1 MASNTLLERCR
12 VNTNIENDVFVGI
25 QKKDDYYEVDFPL
38 GYHLSTDEKELRK
51 DILSLMNVLAR
62 YTDKRESELYGGL
75 RNDDSTGIPIQAYL
89 YLIKDY
95 FERGYYKERETFYKV
110 AKKGKI
116 NWGRTIKTQ
125 KPVMQENEAFY
136 LDFVVKKNT
145 INEDE
150 LITLVHKFCV
160 YESFEKFGW
169 LFTSFVPVKPKTGL
183 TIKMMISVVNNK
195 LQNTFKDQN
204 KQLFKNMLAVLRQ
217 LDDDSQTDFKY
228 GTYRFEYV
236 WEKMIDRVFGI
247 SEKVDYFPK
256 TSWNLLENKTY
267 DNAFLEPDSIMLYG
281 DKVFVLDA
289 KYYKYGWSG
298 AAGHLPEST
307 SINKQ
312 ITYGEYIAEAPRF
325 VKGGQHPTVYNAFLM
340 PYDSKGKK
348 FPTGKPIHYIG
359 TATSDWKSGEQ
370 KYENVLGILMDVKY
384 LMGIDSRLDETEIMR
399 LAELIEEKCPV

>member
-1 MASNTLLERCR
+1 MASNTLFDRCR

-38 GYHLSTDEKELRK
+38 GYHLSSDEKGLRK

-62 YTDKRESELYGGL
+62 YTDKRESELYDGIKK
-75 RNDDSTGIPIQAYL
+75 DDSSGIPIQAYL
-89 YLIKDY
+89 FLIKDY
-95 FERGYYKERETFYKV
+95 FERGYYKERETLYKV

-116 NWGRTIKTQ
+116 NWSKTIKTQ
-125 KPVMQENEAFY
+125 KPVMQDNEAFY

-150 LITLVHKFCV
+150 LITLVHKYCV
-160 YESFEKFGW
+160 YESFDKFGW
-169 LFTSFVPVKPKTGL
+169 LFTSFVPAKPRTRL

-195 LQNTFKDQN
+195 LQNTFKDQS
-204 KQLFKNMLAVLRQ
+204 KQLFKNMLAVLKR
-217 LDDDSQTDFKY
+217 LDDDSQTEFKY

-236 WEKMIDRVFGI
+236 WEKMIDKVFGI
-247 SEKVDYFPK
+247 SEKSDYFPK
-256 TSWNLLENKTY
+256 TTWNLLEDKKY
-267 DNAFLEPDSIMLYG
+267 DNASLEPDSIMIYN

-312 ITYGEYIAEAPRF
+312 ITYGEYIAEADKF
-325 VKGGQHPTVYNAFLM
+325 IKNGEHPVVYNAFLM
-340 PYDSKGKK
+340 PYDAKGKR
-348 FPTGKPIHYIG
+348 FPTGEPIHFIG
-359 TATSDWKSGEQ
+359 TATSDWKTGNQ
-370 KYENVLGILMDVKY
+370 KYENVVGVLMDVKY
-384 LMGIDSRLDETEIMR
+384 LMEIDNRLDESEIMK
-399 LAELIEEKCPV
+399 LAMLIEEKCPV

>member
-1 MASNTLLERCR
+1 MASNTLFDRCR

-38 GYHLSTDEKELRK
+38 GYHLSSDEKGLRK

-62 YTDKRESELYGGL
+62 YTDKRESELYDGIKK
-75 RNDDSTGIPIQAYL
+75 DDSSGIPIQAYL
-89 YLIKDY
+89 FLIKDY
-95 FERGYYKERETFYKV
+95 FERGYYKERETLYKV

-116 NWGRTIKTQ
+116 DWSKTIKTQ
-125 KPVMQENEAFY
+125 KPVMQDNEAFY

-150 LITLVHKFCV
+150 LITLVHKYCV
-160 YESFEKFGW
+160 YESFDKFGW
-169 LFTSFVPVKPKTGL
+169 LFTSFVPAKPRTGL

-195 LQNTFKDQN
+195 LQNTFKDQS
-204 KQLFKNMLAVLRQ
+204 KQLFKNMLAVLKR
-217 LDDDSQTDFKY
+217 LDDDSQTEFKY

-236 WEKMIDRVFGI
+236 WEKMIDKVFGI
-247 SEKVDYFPK
+247 SEKSDYFPK
-256 TSWNLLENKTY
+256 TTWNLLEDKKY
-267 DNAFLEPDSIMLYG
+267 DNASLEPDSIMIYN

-312 ITYGEYIAEAPRF
+312 ITYGEYIAEADKF
-325 VKGGQHPTVYNAFLM
+325 IKNGEHPVVYNAFLM
-340 PYDSKGKK
+340 PYDAKGKR
-348 FPTGKPIHYIG
+348 FPTGEPIHFIG
-359 TATSDWKSGEQ
+359 TATSDWKTGNQ
-370 KYENVLGILMDVKY
+370 KYENVVGVLMDVKY
-384 LMGIDSRLDETEIMR
+384 LMEIDNRLDESEIMK
-399 LAELIEEKCPV
+399 LAMLIEEKCPV

>member
-1 MASNTLLERCR
+1 MTECR

-38 GYHLSTDEKELRK
+38 GYHLSSDEKGLRK

-62 YTDKRESELYGGL
+62 YTDKRESELYDGIKK
-75 RNDDSTGIPIQAYL
+75 DDSSGIPIQAYL
-89 YLIKDY
+89 FLIKDY
-95 FERGYYKERETFYKV
+95 FERGYYKERETLYKV

-116 NWGRTIKTQ
+116 NWSKTIKTQ
-125 KPVMQENEAFY
+125 KPVMQDNEAFY

-150 LITLVHKFCV
+150 LITLVHKYCV
-160 YESFEKFGW
+160 YESFDKFGW
-169 LFTSFVPVKPKTGL
+169 LFTSFVPAKPRTGL

-195 LQNTFKDQN
+195 LQNTFKDQS
-204 KQLFKNMLAVLRQ
+204 KQLFKNMLAVLKR
-217 LDDDSQTDFKY
+217 LDDDSQTEFKY

-236 WEKMIDRVFGI
+236 WEKMIDKVFGI
-247 SEKVDYFPK
+247 SEKSDYFPK
-256 TSWNLLENKTY
+256 TTWNLLEDKKY
-267 DNAFLEPDSIMLYG
+267 DNASLEPDSIMIYN

-312 ITYGEYIAEAPRF
+312 ITYGEYIAEADKF
-325 VKGGQHPTVYNAFLM
+325 IKNGEHPVVYNAFLM
-340 PYDSKGKK
+340 PYDAKGKR
-348 FPTGKPIHYIG
+348 FPTGEPIHFIG
-359 TATSDWKSGEQ
+359 TATSDWKTGNQ
-370 KYENVLGILMDVKY
+370 KYENVVGVLMDVKY
-384 LMGIDSRLDETEIMR
+384 LMEIDNRLDESEIMK
-399 LAELIEEKCPV
+399 LAMLIEEKCPV